1 MEKSKKYSEQ
11 EIQKLFAEN
20 QFYFMNKTYGQ
31 YLKDSKLS
39 DYDFSFEKNHFYHWI
54 RKRIQK
60 NINLFVKY
68 ILPMQQKLLTAE
80 QIKWLTN

>member
-1 MEKSKKYSEQ
+1 M
-11 EIQKLFAEN
+11 QKLFAEN

-39 DYDFSFEKNHFYHWI
+39 DYDFSFEKKIISITGI

-68 ILPMQQKLLTAE
+68 ILPLQQKLLTAE

>member
-1 MEKSKKYSEQ
+1 M
-11 EIQKLFAEN
+11 QKLFAEN

-31 YLKDSKLS
+31 YLKDFKLS
-39 DYDFSFEKNHFYHWI
+39 DYDFSFEKKIIYITGI

-60 NINLFVKY
+60 NINLFIKY

>member
-1 MEKSKKYSEQ
+1 M
-11 EIQKLFAEN
+11 QKLFAEN

-31 YLKDSKLS
+31 YLKDFKLS
-39 DYDFSFEKNHFYHWI
+39 DYDFSFEKKIISITGI

>member
-1 MEKSKKYSEQ
+1 M
-11 EIQKLFAEN
+11 QKLFAEN

-31 YLKDSKLS
+31 YLKDFKLS
-39 DYDFSFEKNHFYHWI
+39 DYDFSFEKKNYFYHWD
-54 RKRIQK
+54 KK
-60 NINLFVKY
+60 KDTEKY

>member
-1 MEKSKKYSEQ
+1 M
-11 EIQKLFAEN
+11 QKLFAEN

-31 YLKDSKLS
+31 YLKDFKLS
-39 DYDFSFEKNHFYHWI
+39 DYDFSFEKKIISITGI

-68 ILPMQQKLLTAE
+68 ILPLQQKLLTAE

>member
-1 MEKSKKYSEQ
+1 
-11 EIQKLFAEN
+11 
-20 QFYFMNKTYGQ
+20 MNKTYGQ
-31 YLKDSKLS
+31 YLKDFKLS
-39 DYDFSFEKNHFYHWI
+39 DYDFSFEKKIISITGI

-60 NINLFVKY
+60 NINLFIKY

>member
-1 MEKSKKYSEQ
+1 M
-11 EIQKLFAEN
+11 QKLFAEN

-31 YLKDSKLS
+31 YLKDFKLS
-39 DYDFSFEKNHFYHWI
+39 DYDFSFEKKIISITGI

-60 NINLFVKY
+60 NINLFIKY

-80 QIKWLTN
+80 QIKW

>member
-1 MEKSKKYSEQ
+1 M
-11 EIQKLFAEN
+11 QKLFAEN

-31 YLKDSKLS
+31 YLKDFKLS
-39 DYDFSFEKNHFYHWI
+39 DYDFSFEKKIISITGI

-60 NINLFVKY
+60 NINLFIKY

-80 QIKWLTN
+80 QIK

>member
-1 MEKSKKYSEQ
+1 M
-11 EIQKLFAEN
+11 QKLFAEN
-20 QFYFMNKTYGQ
+20 QFYFMNKKYGQ
-31 YLKDSKLS
+31 YLKDFKLS
-39 DYDFSFEKNHFYHWI
+39 DYDFSFEKKIISITGI

-60 NINLFVKY
+60 NINLFIKY

>member
-1 MEKSKKYSEQ
+1 M
-11 EIQKLFAEN
+11 QKLFAEN

-31 YLKDSKLS
+31 YLKDFKLS
-39 DYDFSFEKNHFYHWI
+39 DYDFSFKKKIISITGI

-60 NINLFVKY
+60 NINLFIKY

>member
-1 MEKSKKYSEQ
+1 M
-11 EIQKLFAEN
+11 QKLFAEN

-31 YLKDSKLS
+31 CLKDFKLS
-39 DYDFSFEKNHFYHWI
+39 DYDFSFEKKIISITGI

-60 NINLFVKY
+60 NINLFIKY

>member
-1 MEKSKKYSEQ
+1 M
-11 EIQKLFAEN
+11 QKLFAEN

-31 YLKDSKLS
+31 YLKDFKLS
-39 DYDFSFEKNHFYHWI
+39 DYDFSFEKKIISITGI

-60 NINLFVKY
+60 YINLFIKY

>member
-1 MEKSKKYSEQ
+1 M
-11 EIQKLFAEN
+11 QKLFAEN

-31 YLKDSKLS
+31 YLKDFKLS
-39 DYDFSFEKNHFYHWI
+39 DYDFFFFLKIISITGI

-60 NINLFVKY
+60 NINLFIKY

>member
-1 MEKSKKYSEQ
+1 
-11 EIQKLFAEN
+11 
-20 QFYFMNKTYGQ
+20 MNKTYGQ
-31 YLKDSKLS
+31 YLKDLKLS
-39 DYDFSFEKNHFYHWI
+39 DYDFSFEKKIISITGI

>member
-1 MEKSKKYSEQ
+1 M
-11 EIQKLFAEN
+11 QKLFAEN

-31 YLKDSKLS
+31 YLKDFKLS
-39 DYDFSFEKNHFYHWI
+39 DYNFSFEKKIISITGI

-60 NINLFVKY
+60 NINLFIKY

>member
-1 MEKSKKYSEQ
+1 MH
-11 EIQKLFAEN
+11 KLFAEN

-31 YLKDSKLS
+31 YLKDFKLS
-39 DYDFSFEKNHFYHWI
+39 DYDFSFEKKIISITGI

-60 NINLFVKY
+60 NINLFIKY

>member
-1 MEKSKKYSEQ
+1 M
-11 EIQKLFAEN
+11 QKLFAEN

-31 YLKDSKLS
+31 YLKDFKLS
-39 DYDFSFEKNHFYHWI
+39 DYDFSFEKKIISITGI

-60 NINLFVKY
+60 NINLFIKY
-68 ILPMQQKLLTAE
+68 ILPMQQKLLTSE

>member
-1 MEKSKKYSEQ
+1 M
-11 EIQKLFAEN
+11 QKLFAEN

-31 YLKDSKLS
+31 YLKDFKLS
-39 DYDFSFEKNHFYHWI
+39 DYDFSFEKKIISITGI

-60 NINLFVKY
+60 NINLFIKY

>member
-1 MEKSKKYSEQ
+1 M
-11 EIQKLFAEN
+11 QKRFAEN
-20 QFYFMNKTYGQ
+20 QFYFMNKTYVQ
-31 YLKDSKLS
+31 YLKNFKLS
-39 DYDFSFEKNHFYHWI
+39 DYDFSFEKKIISITGI

-60 NINLFVKY
+60 NINLFIKY

>member
-1 MEKSKKYSEQ
+1 M
-11 EIQKLFAEN
+11 QKLIAEN

-31 YLKDSKLS
+31 YLKDFKLS
-39 DYDFSFEKNHFYHWI
+39 DYDFSFEKKIISITGI

-60 NINLFVKY
+60 NINLFIKY

>member
-1 MEKSKKYSEQ
+1 M
-11 EIQKLFAEN
+11 QKLFAEN

-31 YLKDSKLS
+31 YLKDFKLS
-39 DYDFSFEKNHFYHWI
+39 DYDFSFEKKIISITGI

-60 NINLFVKY
+60 NINLFIKY
-68 ILPMQQKLLTAE
+68 RLPMQQKLLTAE

>member
-1 MEKSKKYSEQ
+1 
-11 EIQKLFAEN
+11 
-20 QFYFMNKTYGQ
+20 MNKTYGQ

-39 DYDFSFEKNHFYHWI
+39 DYDFSFEKKIISITGI

-68 ILPMQQKLLTAE
+68 ILPLQQKLLTAE

>member
-1 MEKSKKYSEQ
+1 
-11 EIQKLFAEN
+11 
-20 QFYFMNKTYGQ
+20 MNKTYGQ

-39 DYDFSFEKNHFYHWI
+39 DYDFSFEKKIISITGI

-68 ILPMQQKLLTAE
+68 ILSMQQKLLTAE

>member
-1 MEKSKKYSEQ
+1 M
-11 EIQKLFAEN
+11 QKLFAEN

-31 YLKDSKLS
+31 YLKDFKLS
-39 DYDFSFEKNHFYHWI
+39 GYDFSFEKKIISITGI

-60 NINLFVKY
+60 NINLFIKY

>member
-1 MEKSKKYSEQ
+1 M
-11 EIQKLFAEN
+11 QKLFAEN

-31 YLKDSKLS
+31 YLKDFKLS
-39 DYDFSFEKNHFYHWI
+39 DYDFSFYKKIISITGI

-60 NINLFVKY
+60 NINFFVKY

>member
-1 MEKSKKYSEQ
+1 M
-11 EIQKLFAEN
+11 QKLFAEN

-31 YLKDSKLS
+31 YLKDFKLS
-39 DYDFSFEKNHFYHWI
+39 DYDFSFEKKIISITGI

-60 NINLFVKY
+60 NINLFIKY

-80 QIKWLTN
+80 QIKWLKN

>member
-1 MEKSKKYSEQ
+1 M
-11 EIQKLFAEN
+11 QKLFAEN

-31 YLKDSKLS
+31 DLKDFKLS
-39 DYDFSFEKNHFYHWI
+39 DYDFSFEKKIISITGI

-60 NINLFVKY
+60 NINLFIKY

>member
-1 MEKSKKYSEQ
+1 MSVEQ
-11 EIQKLFAEN
+11 EMQKLFAEN

-31 YLKDSKLS
+31 YLKDFKLS
-39 DYDFSFEKNHFYHWI
+39 DYDFSFEKKIISITGI

-60 NINLFVKY
+60 NINLFIKY

>member
-1 MEKSKKYSEQ
+1 M
-11 EIQKLFAEN
+11 QKLFAEN
-20 QFYFMNKTYGQ
+20 QFYFMNKTCGQ
-31 YLKDSKLS
+31 YLKDFKLS
-39 DYDFSFEKNHFYHWI
+39 DYDFSFEKKIISITGI

-60 NINLFVKY
+60 NINFFVKY

>member
-1 MEKSKKYSEQ
+1 M
-11 EIQKLFAEN
+11 QKLFAEN

-31 YLKDSKLS
+31 YLKDFKLS
-39 DYDFSFEKNHFYHWI
+39 DYDFSFEKKIISITGI

-60 NINLFVKY
+60 NINLFIKY

-80 QIKWLTN
+80 QIKWFTN

>member
-1 MEKSKKYSEQ
+1 M
-11 EIQKLFAEN
+11 QKLFAEN

-31 YLKDSKLS
+31 YLKDFKLS
-39 DYDFSFEKNHFYHWI
+39 DYDFSFEKKIISITGI

-60 NINLFVKY
+60 NINLFIKD

>member
-1 MEKSKKYSEQ
+1 M
-11 EIQKLFAEN
+11 QKLFAEN

-31 YLKDSKLS
+31 YLKDFKLS
-39 DYDFSFEKNHFYHWI
+39 DYDFSFEKKIISITGI

-60 NINLFVKY
+60 NINFFVKY

>member
-1 MEKSKKYSEQ
+1 M
-11 EIQKLFAEN
+11 QKLFAEN

-39 DYDFSFEKNHFYHWI
+39 DYDFSFEKKIISITGI

-60 NINLFVKY
+60 NINLFIKY

>member
-1 MEKSKKYSEQ
+1 M
-11 EIQKLFAEN
+11 QKLFAEN
-20 QFYFMNKTYGQ
+20 QFYLMNKTYGQ
-31 YLKDSKLS
+31 YLKDFKLS
-39 DYDFSFEKNHFYHWI
+39 DYDFSFEKKIISITGI

-60 NINLFVKY
+60 NINLFIKY

>member
-1 MEKSKKYSEQ
+1 MPTNEYKS
-11 EIQKLFAEN
+11 
-20 QFYFMNKTYGQ
+20 
-31 YLKDSKLS
+31 
-39 DYDFSFEKNHFYHWI
+39 SFEKKIISITGI

-60 NINLFVKY
+60 NINLFIKY

>member
-1 MEKSKKYSEQ
+1 M
-11 EIQKLFAEN
+11 QKLFAEK
-20 QFYFMNKTYGQ
+20 QFYFMNKTYGE
-31 YLKDSKLS
+31 YLKDFKLS
-39 DYDFSFEKNHFYHWI
+39 DYDFSFEKKIISITGI

-60 NINLFVKY
+60 NINLFIKY

>member
-1 MEKSKKYSEQ
+1 M
-11 EIQKLFAEN
+11 QKLFAEN

-39 DYDFSFEKNHFYHWI
+39 DYDFSFEKKIISLTGI

-60 NINLFVKY
+60 NINLFIKY